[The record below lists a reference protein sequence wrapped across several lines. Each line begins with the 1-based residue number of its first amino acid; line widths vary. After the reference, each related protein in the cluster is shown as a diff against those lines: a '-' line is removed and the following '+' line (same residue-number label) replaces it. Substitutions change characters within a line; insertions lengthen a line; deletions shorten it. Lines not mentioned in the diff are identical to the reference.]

1 MPNCAHGSKSQV
13 MLKFP
18 VVPPD
23 IEPPRPRRM
32 SLREYADFSER
43 CLRSNPAFTPGNCLT
58 KRADE
63 ATMPPFRMSARHKPQ
78 GARS

>member
-1 MPNCAHGSKSQV
+1 

-23 IEPPRPRRM
+23 IEPPRPKKM
-32 SLREYADFSER
+32 SLREYAHFTER
-43 CLRSNPAFTPGNCLT
+43 CLRSNPAITPGNCLT

-63 ATMPPFRMSARHKPQ
+63 ASMPPFRLPARQKPQ
-78 GARS
+78 GQRS